1 MQIAIDGP
9 AGAGKSTLARTLA
22 GKMGFVYIDT
32 GAMYRALAWKV
43 LRTGI
48 SLDDAEAIAKL
59 ALGLEIHF
67 ENCRGE
73 QRLLC
78 NGEDL
83 TEMIRSPQVNAAVSR
98 VAQHPE
104 VRRIMVQKQQD
115 MARSSNVVMDGRDVG
130 EWVLPE
136 ADYKFY
142 LTAGLQERAHR
153 RKRELENKGFPQ
165 DLETIMEELY
175 QRDQMDQSRQVGALK
190 ILPDSIVI
198 DSSQQSAD
206 EVLQQILS
214 IVRKN

>member
-1 MQIAIDGP
+1 M
-9 AGAGKSTLARTLA
+9 
-22 GKMGFVYIDT
+22 
-32 GAMYRALAWKV
+32 KV
-43 LRTGI
+43 LHTGI
-48 SLDDAEAIAKL
+48 SLDDADAIAKL

-104 VRRIMVQKQQD
+104 VRRIMVQKQQY

-142 LTAGLQERAHR
+142 LTAGLQERALR
-153 RKRELENKGFPQ
+153 RKRELENKGFQ
-165 DLETIMEELY
+165 QELDTIMEELH

-198 DSSQQSAD
+198 DSSQRSAD

>member
-22 GKMGFVYIDT
+22 RKMGFVYIDT

-43 LRTGI
+43 LQTGI
-48 SLDDAEAIAKL
+48 SLEDAEAIAKL
-59 ALGLEIHF
+59 ALGLDIHF
-67 ENCRGE
+67 ENYRGE

-115 MARSSNVVMDGRDVG
+115 MARSSNVVMDGRDIG

-142 LTAGLQERAHR
+142 LTAGLQERALR
-153 RKRELENKGFPQ
+153 RKMELENKGFRQ
-165 DLETIMEELY
+165 DLETIMEELR

-198 DSSQQSAD
+198 DSSRQSAD
-206 EVLQQILS
+206 EVLQQILT
-214 IVRKN
+214 IVGKN